1 MGLTVTP
8 AGGNLNTFIASTSVS
23 AAGTN
28 QSTATLLFNAINN
41 VSTVATGQGVR
52 LPDAN
57 PGMYVIIRNGDIA
70 DLKVYP
76 GVGAVINQLNANEA
90 FVLFSDTALQFF
102 CVSPIQWYT
111 IDAVF
116 A

>member
-8 AGGNLNTFIASTSVS
+8 SGGNLNTFIASVAVV

-28 QSTATLLFNAINN
+28 QATATLLTNAINN
-41 VSTVATGQGVR
+41 ISTVGTGQGVR

-57 PGMYVIIRNGDIA
+57 PGMFVIIRNGDIP

-76 GVGAVINQLNANEA
+76 GSGAVINQLNVNEA
-90 FVLFSDTALQFF
+90 FILFNDTSLQFF
-102 CVSPIQWYT
+102 CISPIQWYT

-116 A
+116 S